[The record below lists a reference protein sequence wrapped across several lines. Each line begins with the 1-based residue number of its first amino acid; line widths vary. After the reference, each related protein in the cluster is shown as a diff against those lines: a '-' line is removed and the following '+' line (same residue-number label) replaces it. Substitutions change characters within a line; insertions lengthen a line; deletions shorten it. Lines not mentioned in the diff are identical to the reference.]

1 MPVQSGLARFKVVIA
16 ATRDRVRLYPS
27 IESLPAKQKRQA
39 KEALEGELAATL
51 LIADKKGLERMK
63 RLLGRAAEKQGMRS
77 LPLGVARQ
85 LGLGFMAAGAV
96 LTALLVWAWLR

>member
-16 ATRDRVRLYPS
+16 ATRNRVQLYPS
-27 IESLPAKQKRQA
+27 IESLPAKQQRLA

-63 RLLGRAAEKQGMRS
+63 RLLGRAAEKRGPRTLALS
-77 LPLGVARQ
+77 VARQ
-85 LGLGFMAAGAV
+85 LGLGFLAAGAM

>member
-1 MPVQSGLARFKVVIA
+1 
-16 ATRDRVRLYPS
+16 
-27 IESLPAKQKRQA
+27 
-39 KEALEGELAATL
+39 